1 MFWTEATFHFEI
13 SALKRYEQKNIKDM
27 SVTLAVFQLPMSSL
41 KKYWVR
47 VSTKRDAML
56 DTVAVFQLLIGPY
69 VAQLEG

>member
-1 MFWTEATFHFEI
+1 
-13 SALKRYEQKNIKDM
+13 M

>member
-1 MFWTEATFHFEI
+1 MFWTEATFHFEM
-13 SALKRYEQKNIKDM
+13 SALKRYEVKNIKDV

-41 KKYWVR
+41 KKYSVC
-47 VSTKRDAML
+47 VSRKRDAML